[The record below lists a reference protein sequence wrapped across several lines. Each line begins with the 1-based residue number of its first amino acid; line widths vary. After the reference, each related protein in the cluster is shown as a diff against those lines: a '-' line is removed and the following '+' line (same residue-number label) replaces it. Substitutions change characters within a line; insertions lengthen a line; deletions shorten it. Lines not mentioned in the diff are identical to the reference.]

1 MKIKKIT
8 FLLLFLL
15 FAIASIKV
23 QDQEWVRKYR
33 ADNERLAQLPAEK
46 DRVVFMGNSIT
57 EVWGRSR
64 PQFFEGKPWIN
75 RGGNGQCTSN
85 MLLRFR
91 ADVINLK
98 PKVVIILAG
107 TNDIAENGGPFD
119 FEFSQNNIASMAML
133 AKANGIRVI
142 LCSILPVYEYP
153 WRKTIVDPIGKI
165 AAMNEWIKNYAAEN
179 NHIYLDYY
187 SAMVDARKGL
197 KAEYTTDGVHC
208 SPEGYALMESLVVP
222 AIKKALK

>member
-1 MKIKKIT
+1 MKIKKII
-8 FLLLFLL
+8 FLLLFFQ
-15 FAIASIKV
+15 FAIVSSVV
-23 QDQEWVRKYR
+23 QAQEWLRKYKT
-33 ADNERLAQLPAEK
+33 DNTRLAQLPVEK

-57 EVWGRSR
+57 EGWGSR

-75 RGGNGQCTSN
+75 RGGSGQCTSN

-91 ADVINLK
+91 ADVINLN
-98 PKVVIILAG
+98 PKIVIILGG
-107 TNDIAENGGPFD
+107 TNDIAENGGPFE

-153 WRKTIVDPIGKI
+153 WRKEIVDPVGKI

-179 NHIYLDYY
+179 KHIYLDYY
-187 SAMVDARKGL
+187 SVMVDVRKGL
-197 KAEYTTDGVHC
+197 KAEFTTDGVHC
-208 SPEGYALMESLVVP
+208 SPKGYALMESLVVP